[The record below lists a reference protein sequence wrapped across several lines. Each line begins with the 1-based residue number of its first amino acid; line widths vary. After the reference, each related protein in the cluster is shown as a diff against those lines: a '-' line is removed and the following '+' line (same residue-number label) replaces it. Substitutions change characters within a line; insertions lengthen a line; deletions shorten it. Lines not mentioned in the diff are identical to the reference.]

1 MGKVRFLNVSVDNL
15 TMDEAVVAADTLIKK
30 GGAAFIATPN
40 VDHLVLLEQHD
51 ELKAAYENADLVFT
65 DGMPI
70 VWFSKLLGRPIK
82 EKISGS
88 DFLPR
93 LCDLSARNG
102 YKMFFLGAAPGV
114 AELAAQ
120 KLAERYQG
128 LQVVDCYSPSL
139 DFEKNPEEM
148 KLIDDRIAAAKP
160 DILVVALGCPKQ
172 EILISVNKT
181 RWNVPLSL
189 GVGASLDFAAGKIKR
204 APRWMSNHGLEWLYR
219 MCQEPGRM
227 FKRYVLRDWKF
238 LKLLWKYRN
247 AK

>member
-1 MGKVRFLNVSVDNL
+1 MGKVRFLNVSVDNF

-30 GGAAFIATPN
+30 GRAAFIATPN

-172 EILISVNKT
+172 EVLISDNKT

-238 LKLLWKYRN
+238 LKLLWKYRS

>member
-172 EILISVNKT
+172 EILISDNKT